1 MVGNMVSSHFCLLQ
15 FKSTLQPNP
24 QTGFLLTGSQTNF
37 LFVFSYI
44 PRWAQEFA
52 FVTRFQTDFFVLDS
66 KVCMYFFKKL
76 RKDTFLTSL

>member
-1 MVGNMVSSHFCLLQ
+1 MDINERKRGISSLLDGSSVVGNMVSSHFCLLQ

-24 QTGFLLTGSQTNF
+24 QTGFLLTVSQTNF

-52 FVTRFQTDFFVLDS
+52 FL
-66 KVCMYFFKKL
+66 
-76 RKDTFLTSL
+76 